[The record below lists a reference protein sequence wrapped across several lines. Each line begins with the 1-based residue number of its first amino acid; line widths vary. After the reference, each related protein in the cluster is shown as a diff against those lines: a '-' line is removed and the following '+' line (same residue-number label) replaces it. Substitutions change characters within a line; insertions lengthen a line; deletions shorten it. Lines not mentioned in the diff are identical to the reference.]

1 MGAFGENTMAFEEWI
16 QFVLVPRLR
25 GIVRDREEFPS
36 GSQLAV
42 YAVRALDGDAD
53 AERLHELLD
62 ALDRLVQRV
71 NGGTDTEEGEE
82 PAESAPTDTVTLGD
96 PELPAVVYAL
106 VEVLPQFEGEDLE
119 SQLQTYDTLLAM
131 LSPAVRPELSAL
143 LTKAAAATANATS
156 RARIERA
163 AQAIARGDRAAEPYR
178 HEEAMKKYRE
188 EHRRSFGP

>member
-1 MGAFGENTMAFEEWI
+1 MRSGCYDRRSASRSLRGGRRLTEALVAELERLNRWREHPLPADAFENMGAFGENTMAFEEWI

-25 GIVRDREEFPS
+25 GIVREREEFPS

-82 PAESAPTDTVTLGD
+82 PAESAPTDT
-96 PELPAVVYAL
+96 
-106 VEVLPQFEGEDLE
+106 
-119 SQLQTYDTLLAM
+119 
-131 LSPAVRPELSAL
+131 
-143 LTKAAAATANATS
+143 
-156 RARIERA
+156 
-163 AQAIARGDRAAEPYR
+163 
-178 HEEAMKKYRE
+178 
-188 EHRRSFGP
+188 RRSRRRALPPRRSDEEIPGGTPTLVRAMRAGMWTYANSSSSLVPPMRRLG

>member
-1 MGAFGENTMAFEEWI
+1 MAELERLNRWREHPLPADAFENMGAFGENTMAFEEWI

-62 ALDRLVQRV
+62 ALDRLVERV

-96 PELPAVVYAL
+96 RELPAVVYAL

-119 SQLQTYDTLLAM
+119 SH
-131 LSPAVRPELSAL
+131 
-143 LTKAAAATANATS
+143 
-156 RARIERA
+156 
-163 AQAIARGDRAAEPYR
+163 GDRAAEPYS